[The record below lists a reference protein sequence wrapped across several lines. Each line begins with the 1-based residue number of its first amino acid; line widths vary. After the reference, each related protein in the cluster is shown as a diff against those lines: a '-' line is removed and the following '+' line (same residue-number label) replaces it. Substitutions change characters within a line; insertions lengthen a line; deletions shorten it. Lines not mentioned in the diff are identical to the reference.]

1 MVCSLRRAS
10 PCEMLTTLGSQMH
23 ISSPTLSPQT
33 PEKKHTYT
41 TVELFASHLLSRSV
55 TAEKMVREADA
66 NGSGDIDIEE
76 FTNLCLRILRL
87 PMTIEEIEVVFRF
100 VDKKQKG
107 SATISEFEEAIRA
120 ATISASTALE
130 KNGTYIPFSTR
141 PAHFW
146 RHEHR
151 SALGPNPN
159 HERRPARDP
168 PS

>member
-1 MVCSLRRAS
+1 MYLYGHVNFVFLINPAPQVHSGKVFEISNLGYGHWPPLLR
-10 PCEMLTTLGSQMH
+10 
-23 ISSPTLSPQT
+23 
-33 PEKKHTYT
+33 
-41 TVELFASHLLSRSV
+41 F
-55 TAEKMVREADA
+55 
-66 NGSGDIDIEE
+66 
-76 FTNLCLRILRL
+76 LRILRL
-87 PMTIEEIEVVFRF
+87 PMTIEEIEVVFRY
-100 VDKKQKG
+100 VDKKQRG